1 MEITPVLSVIMPCY
15 NQAQY
20 IEEAIE
26 SVINQSYRNWE
37 LIIID
42 DGSTDKTL
50 DILNS
55 IYYKDKEHVRI
66 ISFSRNFK
74 KEAAMFAGLT
84 HAVGEYTCIVDGDLQ
99 QNPNYLLEMID
110 FLDNNKDYDE
120 VAMRNKSRN
129 NESFIMKFFKKM
141 FYKCI
146 DKMSDVHF
154 ENATS
159 DFRMFRENVKMAMLT
174 LKEKNRFTKGIFSWV
189 GFNIKYMDFEMEPR
203 KSGKTSFGF
212 VSSIK
217 YAISGITDFSDKPLK
232 VPFIFGLLLFIIA
245 IIYLIVGI
253 VINSLNLVI
262 TLILILFSVTF
273 VFMGIMGTYISKIHS
288 EVKDRPIYISKLEKG
303 FKKDD
308 EYK

>member
-1 MEITPVLSVIMPCY
+1 MKLSIIIPCKNEEGNVLELY
-15 NQAQY
+15 NKIKDTLGKVKY
-20 IEEAIE
+20 EMI
-26 SVINQSYRNWE
+26 Y
-37 LIIID
+37 ID

-66 ISFSRNFK
+66 MSFSRNFK

>member
-1 MEITPVLSVIMPCY
+1 MKLSIIIPCKNEEGNFLELY
-15 NQAQY
+15 NKIKDTLGKVKY
-20 IEEAIE
+20 EMI
-26 SVINQSYRNWE
+26 Y
-37 LIIID
+37 ID

>member
-1 MEITPVLSVIMPCY
+1 MKLSIIIPCKNEEGNVLELY
-15 NQAQY
+15 NKIKDTLGKVKY
-20 IEEAIE
+20 EMI
-26 SVINQSYRNWE
+26 Y
-37 LIIID
+37 ID

-110 FLDNNKDYDE
+110 FLDNNKDYAE

-262 TLILILFSVTF
+262 TLMLILFSVTF

>member
-1 MEITPVLSVIMPCY
+1 MKLSIIIPCKNEEGNVLELY
-15 NQAQY
+15 NKIKDTLGKVKY
-20 IEEAIE
+20 EMI
-26 SVINQSYRNWE
+26 Y
-37 LIIID
+37 ID

-55 IYYKDKEHVRI
+55 IYDKDKEHVRI

-99 QNPNYLLEMID
+99 QNPNYLLKMID

-212 VSSIK
+212 VSSLK

-308 EYK
+308 EYE

>member
-1 MEITPVLSVIMPCY
+1 MKLSIIIPCKNEEGNVLELY
-15 NQAQY
+15 NKIKDTLGKVKY
-20 IEEAIE
+20 EMI
-26 SVINQSYRNWE
+26 Y
-37 LIIID
+37 ID

-189 GFNIKYMDFEMEPR
+189 GLNIKYMDFEMEPR

-262 TLILILFSVTF
+262 TLMLILFSVTF

>member
-1 MEITPVLSVIMPCY
+1 MKLSIIIPCKNEEGNVLELY
-15 NQAQY
+15 NKIKDTMGKVKY
-20 IEEAIE
+20 EMI
-26 SVINQSYRNWE
+26 Y
-37 LIIID
+37 ID

-99 QNPNYLLEMID
+99 QNPNFLLEMID

-262 TLILILFSVTF
+262 TLMLILFSVTF

>member
-1 MEITPVLSVIMPCY
+1 MKLSIIIPCKNEEGNVLELY
-15 NQAQY
+15 NKIKDTLGKVKY
-20 IEEAIE
+20 EMI
-26 SVINQSYRNWE
+26 Y
-37 LIIID
+37 ID

-84 HAVGEYTCIVDGDLQ
+84 HEVGEYTCIVDGDLQ

-262 TLILILFSVTF
+262 TLMLILFSVTF

>member
-1 MEITPVLSVIMPCY
+1 MKLSIIIPCKNEEGNVLELY
-15 NQAQY
+15 NKIKDTLGKVKY
-20 IEEAIE
+20 EMI
-26 SVINQSYRNWE
+26 Y
-37 LIIID
+37 ID

-212 VSSIK
+212 VSSLK

>member
-1 MEITPVLSVIMPCY
+1 MKLSIIIPCKNEEGNVLELY
-15 NQAQY
+15 NKIKDTLGKVKY
-20 IEEAIE
+20 EMI
-26 SVINQSYRNWE
+26 Y
-37 LIIID
+37 ID
-42 DGSTDKTL
+42 DGSTDTTL

-262 TLILILFSVTF
+262 TLMLILFSVTF

>member
-1 MEITPVLSVIMPCY
+1 MKLSIIIPCKNEEGNVLELY
-15 NQAQY
+15 NKIKDTLGKVKY
-20 IEEAIE
+20 EMI
-26 SVINQSYRNWE
+26 Y
-37 LIIID
+37 ID

-262 TLILILFSVTF
+262 TLMLILFSVTF

-288 EVKDRPIYISKLEKG
+288 EVKDRPIYISKLERG

>member
-1 MEITPVLSVIMPCY
+1 MKLSIIIPCKNEEGNVLELY
-15 NQAQY
+15 NKIKDTLGKVKY
-20 IEEAIE
+20 EMI
-26 SVINQSYRNWE
+26 Y
-37 LIIID
+37 ID

-189 GFNIKYMDFEMEPR
+189 GFNIKYMDIEMEPR

-262 TLILILFSVTF
+262 TLMLILFSVTF

>member
-1 MEITPVLSVIMPCY
+1 MKLSIIIPCKNEEGNILELY
-15 NQAQY
+15 NKIKDTLGKVKY
-20 IEEAIE
+20 EMI
-26 SVINQSYRNWE
+26 Y
-37 LIIID
+37 ID

-120 VAMRNKSRN
+120 VAMRNKNRN

>member
-1 MEITPVLSVIMPCY
+1 MKLSIIIPCKNEEGNVLELY
-15 NQAQY
+15 NKIKDTLGKVKY
-20 IEEAIE
+20 EMI
-26 SVINQSYRNWE
+26 Y
-37 LIIID
+37 ID

-84 HAVGEYTCIVDGDLQ
+84 HAVGKYTCIVDGDLQ

-262 TLILILFSVTF
+262 TLMLILFSVTF

>member
-1 MEITPVLSVIMPCY
+1 MKLSIIIPCKNEEGNVLELY
-15 NQAQY
+15 NKIKDTLGKVKY
-20 IEEAIE
+20 EMI
-26 SVINQSYRNWE
+26 Y
-37 LIIID
+37 ID

-189 GFNIKYMDFEMEPR
+189 GFNINYMDFEMEPR

>member
-1 MEITPVLSVIMPCY
+1 MKLSIIIPCKNEEGNVLELY
-15 NQAQY
+15 NKIKDTLGKVKY
-20 IEEAIE
+20 EMI
-26 SVINQSYRNWE
+26 Y
-37 LIIID
+37 ID

-232 VPFIFGLLLFIIA
+232 VPFMFGLLLFIIA

>member
-1 MEITPVLSVIMPCY
+1 MKLSIIIPCKNEEGNVLELY
-15 NQAQY
+15 NKIKDTLGKVKY
-20 IEEAIE
+20 EMI
-26 SVINQSYRNWE
+26 Y
-37 LIIID
+37 ID

-189 GFNIKYMDFEMEPR
+189 GFNIKYMF
-203 KSGKTSFGF
+203 
-212 VSSIK
+212 
-217 YAISGITDFSDKPLK
+217 PLF
-232 VPFIFGLLLFIIA
+232 P
-245 IIYLIVGI
+245 
-253 VINSLNLVI
+253 
-262 TLILILFSVTF
+262 
-273 VFMGIMGTYISKIHS
+273 
-288 EVKDRPIYISKLEKG
+288 
-303 FKKDD
+303 
-308 EYK
+308 

>member
-1 MEITPVLSVIMPCY
+1 MKLSIIIPCKNEDGNVLELY
-15 NQAQY
+15 NKIKDTLGKVKY
-20 IEEAIE
+20 EMI
-26 SVINQSYRNWE
+26 Y
-37 LIIID
+37 ID

>member
-1 MEITPVLSVIMPCY
+1 MKLSIIIPCKNEEGNVLELY
-15 NQAQY
+15 NKIKDTLGKVKY
-20 IEEAIE
+20 EMI
-26 SVINQSYRNWE
+26 Y
-37 LIIID
+37 ID

-253 VINSLNLVI
+253 AINSLNLVI

>member
-1 MEITPVLSVIMPCY
+1 MKLSIIIPCKNEEGNVLELY
-15 NQAQY
+15 NKIKDTLGKVKY
-20 IEEAIE
+20 EMI
-26 SVINQSYRNWE
+26 Y
-37 LIIID
+37 ID

-253 VINSLNLVI
+253 VINSLILVI
-262 TLILILFSVTF
+262 TLMLILFSVTF

>member
-1 MEITPVLSVIMPCY
+1 MKLSIIIPCKNEEGNILELY
-15 NQAQY
+15 NKIKDTLGKVKY
-20 IEEAIE
+20 EMI
-26 SVINQSYRNWE
+26 Y
-37 LIIID
+37 ID

-262 TLILILFSVTF
+262 TLMLILFSVTF

>member
-1 MEITPVLSVIMPCY
+1 MKLSIIIPCKNEEGNVLELY
-15 NQAQY
+15 NKIKDTLGKVKY
-20 IEEAIE
+20 EMI
-26 SVINQSYRNWE
+26 Y
-37 LIIID
+37 ID

-232 VPFIFGLLLFIIA
+232 VPLIFGLLLFIIA

>member
-1 MEITPVLSVIMPCY
+1 MKLSIIIPCKNEEGNVLELY
-15 NQAQY
+15 NKIKDTLGKVKY
-20 IEEAIE
+20 EMI
-26 SVINQSYRNWE
+26 Y
-37 LIIID
+37 ID

-262 TLILILFSVTF
+262 TLMLILFSVKF

>member
-1 MEITPVLSVIMPCY
+1 MKLSIIIPCKNEEGNVLELY
-15 NQAQY
+15 NKIKDTLGKVKY
-20 IEEAIE
+20 EMI
-26 SVINQSYRNWE
+26 Y
-37 LIIID
+37 ID

-174 LKEKNRFTKGIFSWV
+174 LKEKNRFTRVYF
-189 GFNIKYMDFEMEPR
+189 
-203 KSGKTSFGF
+203 
-212 VSSIK
+212 
-217 YAISGITDFSDKPLK
+217 L
-232 VPFIFGLLLFIIA
+232 GL
-245 IIYLIVGI
+245 V
-253 VINSLNLVI
+253 
-262 TLILILFSVTF
+262 LILNIWILKWNQGKV
-273 VFMGIMGTYISKIHS
+273 
-288 EVKDRPIYISKLEKG
+288 VKHLLG
-303 FKKDD
+303 LFLV
-308 EYK
+308 

>member
-1 MEITPVLSVIMPCY
+1 MKLSIIIPCKNEEGNVLELY
-15 NQAQY
+15 NKIKDTLGKVKY
-20 IEEAIE
+20 EMI
-26 SVINQSYRNWE
+26 Y
-37 LIIID
+37 ID

-129 NESFIMKFFKKM
+129 SESFIMKFFKKM

-232 VPFIFGLLLFIIA
+232 VPLIFGLLLFIIA

>member
-1 MEITPVLSVIMPCY
+1 MKLSIIIPCKNEEGNVLELY
-15 NQAQY
+15 NKIKDTLGKVKY
-20 IEEAIE
+20 EMI
-26 SVINQSYRNWE
+26 Y
-37 LIIID
+37 ID

-120 VAMRNKSRN
+120 VAMRNKNRN

-232 VPFIFGLLLFIIA
+232 VPFMFGLLLFIIA

-303 FKKDD
+303 FKNDD

>member
-1 MEITPVLSVIMPCY
+1 MKLSIIIPCKNEEGNILELY
-15 NQAQY
+15 NKIKDTLGKVKY
-20 IEEAIE
+20 EMI
-26 SVINQSYRNWE
+26 Y
-37 LIIID
+37 ID

>member
-1 MEITPVLSVIMPCY
+1 MKLSIIIPCKNEEGNVLELY
-15 NQAQY
+15 NKIKDTLGKVKY
-20 IEEAIE
+20 EMI
-26 SVINQSYRNWE
+26 Y
-37 LIIID
+37 ID

>member
-1 MEITPVLSVIMPCY
+1 MKLSIIIPCKNEEGNVLELY
-15 NQAQY
+15 NKIKDTLGKVKY
-20 IEEAIE
+20 EMI
-26 SVINQSYRNWE
+26 Y
-37 LIIID
+37 ID

-262 TLILILFSVTF
+262 TLMLILFSVTF
-273 VFMGIMGTYISKIHS
+273 IFMGIMGTYISKIHS

>member
-1 MEITPVLSVIMPCY
+1 MKLSIIIPCKNEEGNVLELY
-15 NQAQY
+15 NKIKDTLGKVKY
-20 IEEAIE
+20 EMI
-26 SVINQSYRNWE
+26 Y
-37 LIIID
+37 ID

-129 NESFIMKFFKKM
+129 NESFIMKFFKKL

-159 DFRMFRENVKMAMLT
+159 DFRMFRQNVKMAMLT

-262 TLILILFSVTF
+262 TLMLILFSVTF

>member
-1 MEITPVLSVIMPCY
+1 MKLSIIIPCKNEEGNVLELY
-15 NQAQY
+15 NKIKDTLGKVKY
-20 IEEAIE
+20 EMI
-26 SVINQSYRNWE
+26 Y
-37 LIIID
+37 ID

-159 DFRMFRENVKMAMLT
+159 DFRMFRENVKMSMLT

-262 TLILILFSVTF
+262 TLMLILFSVTF

>member
-1 MEITPVLSVIMPCY
+1 MKLSIIIPCKNEEGNVLELY
-15 NQAQY
+15 NKIKDTLGKVKY
-20 IEEAIE
+20 EMI
-26 SVINQSYRNWE
+26 Y
-37 LIIID
+37 ID

-55 IYYKDKEHVRI
+55 IYHKDKEHVRI

-308 EYK
+308 EYE

>member
-1 MEITPVLSVIMPCY
+1 MKLS
-15 NQAQY
+15 
-20 IEEAIE
+20 
-26 SVINQSYRNWE
+26 
-37 LIIID
+37 IIIPCKNEEGNVLELYNKIKDTLGKVKYEMIYVD

-262 TLILILFSVTF
+262 TLMLILFSVTF

>member
-1 MEITPVLSVIMPCY
+1 MKLSIIIPCKNEEGNVLELY
-15 NQAQY
+15 NKIKDTLGKVKY
-20 IEEAIE
+20 EMI
-26 SVINQSYRNWE
+26 Y
-37 LIIID
+37 ID

-232 VPFIFGLLLFIIA
+232 VPFIFGLLLSIIA

-262 TLILILFSVTF
+262 TLMLILFSVTF

>member
-1 MEITPVLSVIMPCY
+1 MKLSIIIPCKNEEGNVLELY
-15 NQAQY
+15 NKIKDTLGKVKY
-20 IEEAIE
+20 EMI
-26 SVINQSYRNWE
+26 Y
-37 LIIID
+37 ID

-129 NESFIMKFFKKM
+129 NESFIMKFFKKL

>member
-1 MEITPVLSVIMPCY
+1 MKLSIIIPCKNEEGNVLELY
-15 NQAQY
+15 NKIKDTLGKVKY
-20 IEEAIE
+20 EMI
-26 SVINQSYRNWE
+26 Y
-37 LIIID
+37 ID

-84 HAVGEYTCIVDGDLQ
+84 HAVGKYTCIVDGDLQ

-120 VAMRNKSRN
+120 VAMRNKNRN

>member
-1 MEITPVLSVIMPCY
+1 MKLSIIIPCKNEEGNVLELY
-15 NQAQY
+15 NKIKDTLGKVKY
-20 IEEAIE
+20 EMI
-26 SVINQSYRNWE
+26 Y
-37 LIIID
+37 ID

-212 VSSIK
+212 VSSLK

-232 VPFIFGLLLFIIA
+232 VPFIFGFLLFIIA

>member
-1 MEITPVLSVIMPCY
+1 MKLSIIIPCKNEEGNVLELY
-15 NQAQY
+15 NKIKDTLGKVKY
-20 IEEAIE
+20 EMI
-26 SVINQSYRNWE
+26 Y
-37 LIIID
+37 ID

-141 FYKCI
+141 IYKCI

>member
-1 MEITPVLSVIMPCY
+1 MKLSIIIPCKNEEGNVLELY
-15 NQAQY
+15 NKIKDTLGKVKY
-20 IEEAIE
+20 EMI
-26 SVINQSYRNWE
+26 Y
-37 LIIID
+37 ID

-120 VAMRNKSRN
+120 VAMRNKNRN

-232 VPFIFGLLLFIIA
+232 VPFMFGLLLFIIA